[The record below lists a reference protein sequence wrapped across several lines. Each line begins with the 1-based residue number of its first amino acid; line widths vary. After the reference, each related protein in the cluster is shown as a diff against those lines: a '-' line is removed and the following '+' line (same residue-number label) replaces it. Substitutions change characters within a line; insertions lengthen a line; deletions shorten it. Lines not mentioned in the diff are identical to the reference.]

1 MWEHARN
8 DAMYPGS
15 QITPGAFTADAIVTI
30 ISSKSVSSVSKDQH
44 DDCDNRENMLRAQ
57 KAVFSHA
64 PPPASDRGSPRR
76 TGTHLSNEDHNDAPQ
91 DKPAV
96 QLHNSSSQSKL
107 VECERVTRQQMSLNG

>member
-1 MWEHARN
+1 MYRAWCRTASNLFSNVSN
-8 DAMYPGS
+8 DRG
-15 QITPGAFTADAIVTI
+15 
-30 ISSKSVSSVSKDQH
+30 
-44 DDCDNRENMLRAQ
+44 DDCETDEEMLQAQ

-64 PPPASDRGSPRR
+64 PPPASDRNSPRR
-76 TGTHLSNEDHNDAPQ
+76 TGTHLGNEDHNDAPQ